1 MSIKK
6 ISISQIGSVICDNI
20 KNPDVVFVFSTD
32 IDMTSWAEWVIT
44 NFQQTGVKTVSLDR
58 FMAWDDFKRQFVVA
72 SEKDKHSIPSLLRKV
87 FVYNLIAQNAQ
98 EAEKGNPLFKSIIN
112 PAFASDGYS
121 FADWISG
128 NIPALKIWHDRFE
141 KLCIENPEIIDEED
155 LNG

>member
-6 ISISQIGSVICDNI
+6 ISISQIGSIICDNI

-141 KLCIENPEIIDEED
+141 KL
-155 LNG
+155 